1 LCSEYIL
8 RLMNKEILFIQ
19 GNSAV
24 VRGALDAGLKF
35 FAGYPITPS
44 TEIAEEL
51 SMELPRRGGTFIQME
66 DELASLAAVIG
77 ASLAG
82 AKAMTATSGPGFSL
96 MQENLGFAAM
106 TEVPCVIVNVMRGG
120 PSTGLPTSPSQSDIM
135 QARWG
140 SHGDRP
146 VVVMYGSSVAEC
158 YSLTI
163 RAFNISEQYRIP
175 VILLLDEIVAH
186 MREKMDLSIV
196 EGVPVI
202 ERRRPAVPP
211 QEYRPFEG
219 GPDGVPP
226 MADFGEG
233 YRYHVTG
240 LTHDEMGMPTND
252 PAETSRLIDRLMGKV
267 RNNTGEIVLAEKF
280 LCDDAKTVIV
290 ACGAVARSARDAVRM
305 LRKKGASVGL
315 FRPVTIWPFPR
326 RQLAEL
332 LPGVNKFIVP
342 EMNAGQLVYAV
353 ERAVGCRA
361 QTVSVTRTSSEL
373 FHPEEIVAA
382 AL

>member
-1 LCSEYIL
+1 
-8 RLMNKEILFIQ
+8 MNKEILFIQ

-233 YRYHVTG
+233 YR
-240 LTHDEMGMPTND
+240 
-252 PAETSRLIDRLMGKV
+252 
-267 RNNTGEIVLAEKF
+267 
-280 LCDDAKTVIV
+280 
-290 ACGAVARSARDAVRM
+290 
-305 LRKKGASVGL
+305 
-315 FRPVTIWPFPR
+315 
-326 RQLAEL
+326 
-332 LPGVNKFIVP
+332 
-342 EMNAGQLVYAV
+342 
-353 ERAVGCRA
+353 
-361 QTVSVTRTSSEL
+361 
-373 FHPEEIVAA
+373 
-382 AL
+382 